1 MRRRAYLLAPFFFS
15 SFRGLLKKMLSVTRN
30 RDNNNKKKEWVL
42 VFSFAHTCT
51 TRRTSAT
58 NEKQARAACSH
69 EARKGVQ
76 KKAEAA
82 REGAATAQFLCG
94 EWVVFPLLL

>member
-1 MRRRAYLLAPFFFS
+1 MVA
-15 SFRGLLKKMLSVTRN
+15 VTRN
-30 RDNNNKKKEWVL
+30 RDNNNKKKRVGAGFFL
-42 VFSFAHTCT
+42 RTHVHYSAHV
-51 TRRTSAT
+51 RDERKTSESGLLSRST
-58 NEKQARAACSH
+58 EKC
-69 EARKGVQ
+69 VQ